1 MIALLFFA
9 LATIGLTNILVHGRI
24 FDLIK
29 VFGFSVREWM
39 HNWDWSKQLFECYEC
54 TGFWAGMIC
63 GYLIISD
70 HFGLVLT
77 SGFAGSVIS
86 QTFTD
91 LIYLIRSKTEFEVNH
106 DETRED

>member
-1 MIALLFFA
+1 MTILLFM

-29 VFGFSVREWM
+29 VFKFSVREWM
-39 HNWDWSKQLFECYEC
+39 HKWNWSKQIFECYEC
-54 TGFWAGMIC
+54 TGFWSGLIC
-63 GYLIISD
+63 GYLIVSD
-70 HFGLVLT
+70 SCGLILT
-77 SGFAGSVIS
+77 CGFAGSVIS